1 MLKKLEDDSA
11 DRQQEAEQLQAEIR
25 RLKHICQA
33 TQLELDKL
41 HKLSGELKARKNT
54 YDKEEQ
60 QYNQRYATRLQRN
73 LMGLYD
79 DGMLDILGEELADK
93 LTSLTKNIADN
104 SEAIAKTE
112 EAVQNYER
120 EIQSIQTQQMQN
132 HRNIDHGEMQ
142 LQELNKQLA
151 QRQDMLKYADLP
163 EKEIYN
169 GQLIQTKLVEK
180 VQRLQGDIRR
190 GGNGSG
196 SPAQRTTCIGNW
208 SKRGA
213 WRRAS
218 GYVPRAGYYHCSR
231 YGMVE
236 AKW

>member
-1 MLKKLEDDSA
+1 M
-11 DRQQEAEQLQAEIR
+11 
-25 RLKHICQA
+25 
-33 TQLELDKL
+33 ELDKL

-93 LTSLTKNIADN
+93 LTALTKNIADN

-112 EAVQNYER
+112 EAAQNYER
-120 EIQSIQTQQMQN
+120 EIQSIQTKQMQN
-132 HRNIDHGEMQ
+132 HRDIDHGEMQ

-151 QRQDMLKYADLP
+151 QRQDMLKYANLP

-169 GQLIQTKLVEK
+169 GQLIQTKLVERCSGCREIFAGGKWLRKLCAKNYMYWKLVDPWSWETSFWICSESWILPLFK
-180 VQRLQGDIRR
+180 VW
-190 GGNGSG
+190 NG
-196 SPAQRTTCIGNW
+196 
-208 SKRGA
+208 
-213 WRRAS
+213 
-218 GYVPRAGYYHCSR
+218 
-231 YGMVE
+231 
-236 AKW
+236 